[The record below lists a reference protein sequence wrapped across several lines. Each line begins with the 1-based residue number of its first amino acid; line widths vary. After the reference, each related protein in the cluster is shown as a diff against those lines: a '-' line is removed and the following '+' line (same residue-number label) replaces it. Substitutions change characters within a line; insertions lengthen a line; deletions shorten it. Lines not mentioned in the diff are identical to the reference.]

1 MWRAGRLTER
11 SQVGGVQAPGPM
23 GLSLSSVSV
32 EVMKTESGYDST
44 TSSRE
49 LMPLIRA
56 SKWGDALVCKLQLNK
71 VVFFKKKTR
80 HIPPSALQTHP
91 VCAPSGR
98 KLTSQARGQAVLQEP
113 PLHRRHDCRTRSP
126 ESGKERGQERGG
138 LSSTLR
144 SPAP

>member
-1 MWRAGRLTER
+1 M
-11 SQVGGVQAPGPM
+11 GGVQAPGAM

-71 VVFFKKKTR
+71 VVFFKKKKKPDTSHPLPFR
-80 HIPPSALQTHP
+80 RIQSVLPLVENSRPRPEDRRCSRSHHFIVGVIAGLAPRRAERSGGRSEGGFPPP
-91 VCAPSGR
+91 
-98 KLTSQARGQAVLQEP
+98 
-113 PLHRRHDCRTRSP
+113 
-126 ESGKERGQERGG
+126 
-138 LSSTLR
+138 
-144 SPAP
+144 